1 MKRVLDRVTGAV
13 TMYMLVIILLGAIQV
28 IALVLALAGVLSYSP
43 LAQLASAAVAVGVTI
58 GSSWLLARIMRV
70 PAHLPSAV
78 ITGLLVFFIM
88 IPSLDPVWLL
98 TIALAGLLASVSKYL
113 IALRGRH
120 ILNPAAFG
128 TFVVG
133 VLVFSGVL
141 PFTSFPGWW
150 VGTSALLIPVAIGA
164 FLVLYRT
171 QRLVLGGLFLALVI
185 AIGATGALLRGG
197 TPMDALT
204 LTILSSPWV
213 FFAGFMLTEP
223 LTLAPR
229 RWQQLVEAAIV
240 ALLIPIPFSLGP
252 AVSNTPQLALLV
264 GNVFAFIMGQRRGI
278 RLTYLGKTALSPT
291 TWELAFQPKHPVSFV
306 PGQYMELGIPHRKA
320 DFRGSR
326 RYFSISSAPTPE
338 GPITFAISMPTK
350 ASSFKRALLE
360 LEPGATITGT
370 SVGGDFALPR
380 DTAEPLLLIAG
391 GIGITPFASQ
401 LAHATERGEKRDVTV
416 VYSSSAS
423 GEVPYASLLAASGAR
438 VVLFSPEA
446 PSPLPPNWVY
456 GGAQRVSGE
465 RLAETVPDVAARRT
479 YISGPP
485 ALVSDLRRA
494 ARSQGAKRIHTDDF
508 SGY

>member
-1 MKRVLDRVTGAV
+1 MKRWLDRVTGAV
-13 TMYMLVIILLGAIQV
+13 TMYMLVIILLVAIEV
-28 IALVLALAGVLSYSP
+28 IALVLSLVGVISYAP
-43 LAQLASAAVAVGVTI
+43 LAQLASAAVAVGVTV
-58 GSSWLLARIMRV
+58 GSSWLLARLLRV
-70 PAHLPSAV
+70 QPHLPSAV

-88 IPSLDPVWLL
+88 IPTLDPVGLL
-98 TIALAGLLASVSKYL
+98 TIALAGLIASVSKYL
-113 IALRGRH
+113 LAVRGRH
-120 ILNPAAFG
+120 ILNPAAAG

-133 VLVFSGVL
+133 VLVFSGAL

-171 QRLVLGGLFLALVI
+171 QRLVLGGVFLALVVGI
-185 AIGATGALLRGG
+185 AVVAAMLRGG
-197 TPMDALT
+197 TPIDGLT
-204 LTILSSPWV
+204 FTLISGPMV

-223 LTLAPR
+223 LTLPPR

-240 ALLIPIPFSLGP
+240 ALLIPIPFALGP
-252 AVSNTPQLALLV
+252 VSNTPQLALLV
-264 GNVFAFIMGQRRGI
+264 GNLFAFVMGQRRGI

-291 TWELAFQPKHPVSFV
+291 TWELAFQPKHPVSFL

-326 RYFSISSAPTPE
+326 RYFSIASAPTAD
-338 GPITFAISMPTK
+338 GPITFAISMPSK
-350 ASSFKRALLE
+350 ASSFKRALLD
-360 LEPGATITGT
+360 LEPGAVVTGT

-416 VYSSSAS
+416 VYASSSP
-423 GEVPYASLLAASGAR
+423 GEVPYADLLARSGAR
-438 VVLFSPEA
+438 VVLFSPDA
-446 PSPLPPNWVY
+446 PSLLPPNWIY
-456 GGAQRVSGE
+456 GGAERVSGE

-479 YISGPP
+479 FISGPP